1 MSEERREKGFTLIE
15 LIIVFTLIGILV
27 GLSLP
32 QYKNA
37 TKRAREAVLKEDLA
51 IFRKLINQYYV
62 DKGKYPESLQTLVDE
77 EYSLIQGFDHMRKTE
92 GYTLIILMF
101 AIFVMS
107 LGLMVAVPVWK
118 TQIQREKEEELIFR
132 GKQYVEAIR
141 LFQIKKPGAFPRDFE
156 ELIEEKCLR
165 KPYKDPMTK
174 NGEWNVVLLYQGPST
189 RRTRPTRRSTR
200 STPQRGQE
208 ATGRGTA
215 GTSMSVQKVLIAPQ
229 AALSSIDNPLIIGV
243 VSASTQK
250 SIKIYYQQDSYDKWL
265 FYYGQDPSKM
275 PEIVYYG
282 QKEKD

>member
-1 MSEERREKGFTLIE
+1 MKK
-15 LIIVFTLIGILV
+15 V
-27 GLSLP
+27 
-32 QYKNA
+32 K
-37 TKRAREAVLKEDLA
+37 
-51 IFRKLINQYYV
+51 
-62 DKGKYPESLQTLVDE
+62 
-77 EYSLIQGFDHMRKTE
+77 

-132 GKQYVEAIR
+132 GKQFVEAIR

-165 KPYKDPMTK
+165 KHYKDPMTD

-189 RRTRPTRRSTR
+189 PRTRPSRRRASRT
-200 STPQRGQE
+200 TQRGQS
-208 ATGRGTA
+208 ATGRGTT
-215 GTSMSVQKVLIAPQ
+215 GTSMAIQKVLIAPQ
-229 AALSSIDNPLIIGV
+229 SALSSIDNPLIIGV

-265 FYYGQDPSKM
+265 FYYGQDPEKM